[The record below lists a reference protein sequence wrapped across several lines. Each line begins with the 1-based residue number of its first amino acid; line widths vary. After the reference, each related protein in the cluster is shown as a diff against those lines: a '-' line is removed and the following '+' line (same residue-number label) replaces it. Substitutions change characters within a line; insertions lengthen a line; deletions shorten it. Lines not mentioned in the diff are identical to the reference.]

1 MSVLD
6 IDAVRAVTRLID
18 KGFEAY
24 LVGGCVRDLLLG
36 RTPKDY
42 DIATEARPPQV
53 KRTFPRNCRIIG
65 RRFKLAHLHFHGN
78 TKILECS
85 TFRRTPQERP
95 EGEGDD
101 ADLLITRDNEFGT
114 AEEDALRRDFTINAL
129 FLDPTR
135 DLIVDHVNGL
145 EDIEARVIRTIGDP
159 VVRFRE
165 DPVRILRAAKF
176 AGRLGFTIEKKTLA
190 AMAETAEDLKR
201 AAPPRVLEEILR
213 LLRSGHAHSSF
224 KLLQDIGAIE
234 HLIPVVGTFL
244 VEASKEQLDTFWDL
258 LEALDSRMQSQPDG
272 SEPPPNGVLLA
283 VMMYGAVA
291 SGRERNPTRSPSSIA
306 ESLLGSLA
314 IDLRLPRRD
323 AGCLKRICGV
333 QHRFEQ
339 PEGKRRFGVEAF
351 LHSPYF
357 EEALQLYALRTLAA
371 GGERTNIDHW
381 YDLSDN
387 HAIEAQPE
395 QAEPAHKQPAHKQP
409 AHKPKKNPADRSGG
423 KRDSDKAANDRSA
436 EVSEDSAAGD
446 PATGDSATGDPA
458 TGDPATGD
466 PATGDPATGPR
477 KKRRRRTRRR
487 ADDKEEA
494 SNMKVDDASAESSS
508 SEPPANEMDQ
518 ADEQA
523 EGNNP
528 SVDSDL
534 ESEVHEPE
542 AVEPKAAA
550 RKRKPRKRTPRV
562 KRSVEDEEDLSD
574 VTFPSFEPAKPQEEP
589 VDEPSEPMRA
599 KKKRGSRRQT
609 NSEQETS
616 QQDRR
621 DQHRS
626 AQRRAEDDHDHR
638 DAEHEEERPRE
649 YSDQETTPERD
660 SRESDR
666 SESDRSEPQRTRSRR
681 PRRSR
686 SRSKADREGAD
697 THAEYGDREYGD
709 RESDAREHDP
719 VDDDHEPRVDVRE
732 SEDQDADHKPAA
744 KRRRGQR
751 GRRRGRKDPHSAE
764 GDRAE
769 TDSRERVDEGHD
781 DEHKSEARKAPAK
794 SRGKKAANGRDKEQR
809 SRNPK
814 HRNSPKDSK
823 RGSRR
828 DSKRGQAPRSTG
840 GRDVDVV
847 PRYRDRR
854 GKVEVIEPASLDL
867 SAFDVELDPKRVP
880 TFGSI
885 VEGKGRPKRRGPRIM
900 DEQNDSYRPP
910 PPPSDGS
917 SSPNSP
923 PPAPPTDGPDT
934 FGDW

>member
-6 IDAVRAVTRLID
+6 IDAVRAVARLID

-24 LVGGCVRDLLLG
+24 LVGGCVRDLLLD

-85 TFRRTPQERP
+85 TCRRTPQERP

-101 ADLLITRDNEFGT
+101 TDLLITRDNEFGT

-190 AMAETAEDLKR
+190 AMAETAEDLTR

-213 LLRSGHAHSSF
+213 LLRSGHARSSF
-224 KLLQDIGAIE
+224 ELLRDIGAIE

-244 VEASKEQLDTFWDL
+244 AEASEEQLYTFWNL
-258 LEALDSRMQSQPDG
+258 LEELDRRMQAQPDS

-291 SGRERNPTRSPSSIA
+291 SGREGNPTRSPSSIA

-387 HAIEAQPE
+387 HSTEE
-395 QAEPAHKQPAHKQP
+395 QSGQETQ
-409 AHKPKKNPADRSGG
+409 KNPADRSGD
-423 KRDSDKAANDRSA
+423 KSHSDEQANDGNF
-436 EVSEDSAAGD
+436 ETSENAS
-446 PATGDSATGDPA
+446 
-458 TGDPATGD
+458 
-466 PATGDPATGPR
+466 TGPR
-477 KKRRRRTRRR
+477 KKRRRRPRRR
-487 ADDKEEA
+487 TDDKEEA
-494 SNMKVDDASAESSS
+494 SNMKVDDASADSSS
-508 SEPPANEMDQ
+508 SASHDNVPPADVPAADQLDAAGEQ
-518 ADEQA
+518 AD
-523 EGNNP
+523 GSKP
-528 SVDSDL
+528 SVVRKP
-534 ESEVHEPE
+534 ESKVADPE
-542 AVEPKAAA
+542 AVEPKATVK
-550 RKRKPRKRTPRV
+550 KRKPRKRTPRI
-562 KRSVEDEEDLSD
+562 KRFTDEEEDLSD
-574 VTFPSFEPAKPQEEP
+574 VTFPSFEPAKSQSEPSHVPSEHEPSEHEPSEPTPAKKKRNSRRRASSALDDPQQDHDEHDHSESLRADDDREAYDRRDPEQEEVRSREYSDRDTP
-589 VDEPSEPMRA
+589 PQKELDDEPSEP
-599 KKKRGSRRQT
+599 RR
-609 NSEQETS
+609 
-616 QQDRR
+616 
-621 DQHRS
+621 
-626 AQRRAEDDHDHR
+626 
-638 DAEHEEERPRE
+638 P
-649 YSDQETTPERD
+649 
-660 SRESDR
+660 
-666 SESDRSEPQRTRSRR
+666 RSRR
-681 PRRSR
+681 SRRDR
-686 SRSKADREGAD
+686 SRSKADSEETDVRADHPDHRSDRREQ
-697 THAEYGDREYGD
+697 
-709 RESDAREHDP
+709 DAP
-719 VDDDHEPRVDVRE
+719 YDDQEPREARHD

-751 GRRRGRKDPHSAE
+751 GRRRGR
-764 GDRAE
+764 
-769 TDSRERVDEGHD
+769 T
-781 DEHKSEARKAPAK
+781 
-794 SRGKKAANGRDKEQR
+794 R
-809 SRNPK
+809 S
-814 HRNSPKDSK
+814 
-823 RGSRR
+823 GV
-828 DSKRGQAPRSTG
+828 G
-840 GRDVDVV
+840 
-847 PRYRDRR
+847 
-854 GKVEVIEPASLDL
+854 
-867 SAFDVELDPKRVP
+867 
-880 TFGSI
+880 
-885 VEGKGRPKRRGPRIM
+885 
-900 DEQNDSYRPP
+900 
-910 PPPSDGS
+910 
-917 SSPNSP
+917 
-923 PPAPPTDGPDT
+923 
-934 FGDW
+934 